1 LIVVQ
6 CVPKS
11 HPRFL
16 LTIFALVA
24 TLCAA
29 LLLSSTRAFA
39 PAVTVVNSRTSS
51 SSSSSATAT
60 AHFAATRADT
70 YSEEVDDIGNNIAV
84 KNLLEKVQNQRL
96 LSQVAESGLLSK
108 AQAAGITLSKLEP
121 LLKLAAAN
129 PEILIL
135 VEASGPELLP
145 LLPTIVD
152 LAPAALPILASAVSV
167 PPPIIGAVGLAA
179 LAAAGA
185 AVAVIPDDSVVNI
198 AVQTLAV
205 GLALPV
211 AGASLAGAAILGQLK

>member
-1 LIVVQ
+1 
-6 CVPKS
+6 VPKP

-16 LTIFALVA
+16 PTIFALVA

-60 AHFAATRADT
+60 AHFAATRAADT